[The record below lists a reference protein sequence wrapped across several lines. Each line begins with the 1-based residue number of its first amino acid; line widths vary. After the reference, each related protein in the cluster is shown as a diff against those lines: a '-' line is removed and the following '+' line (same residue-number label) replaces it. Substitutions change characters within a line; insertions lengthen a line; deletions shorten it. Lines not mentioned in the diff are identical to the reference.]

1 AALARARA
9 RAALPEGPRA
19 QIDATLKV
27 GAVGATRQDME
38 RDRENL
44 EQARTL
50 AAAVRDDARLAQVL
64 YWLGR
69 LCYVRGE
76 YQAALTYVEQSLAI
90 ADRLDDEAPAAS
102 PVNLM
107 GRIYFLFS
115 DYPRASQLLAR
126 SVAQM
131 HRLGNTTEEATAAGF
146 AGFAFGFMGEFA
158 SAFFHADHGLHL
170 AQAIQNPFA
179 EAAAYF
185 YRAL

>member
-50 AAAVRDDARLAQVL
+50 AEALGDDARLAQVL

-76 YQAALTYVEQSLAI
+76 YQAALAYVEQSLAL
-90 ADRLDDEAPAAS
+90 ADQLDEDALAAP

-107 GRIYFLFS
+107 GRVYFLFS
-115 DYPRASQLLAR
+115 DYPKASQMLAR
-126 SVAQM
+126 SVEQM
-131 HRLGNTTEEATAAGF
+131 
-146 AGFAFGFMGEFA
+146 
-158 SAFFHADHGLHL
+158 
-170 AQAIQNPFA
+170 
-179 EAAAYF
+179 
-185 YRAL
+185 